1 MGAIPTSDM
10 PGHKRPHERVVTAL
24 DRCQESQAV
33 DFKES
38 ATWDQLKWRII
49 RTVMAMNNLRDGGV
63 IVIGVAERGGDWE
76 LSGVRDSDLATY
88 DVDNIVDVVNKY
100 ASPPSR

>member
-10 PGHKRPHERVVTAL
+10 PGHKRLHERVVTAL

-49 RTVMAMNNLRDGGV
+49 KNRHGH
-63 IVIGVAERGGDWE
+63 EQ
-76 LSGVRDSDLATY
+76 SS
-88 DVDNIVDVVNKY
+88 
-100 ASPPSR
+100 